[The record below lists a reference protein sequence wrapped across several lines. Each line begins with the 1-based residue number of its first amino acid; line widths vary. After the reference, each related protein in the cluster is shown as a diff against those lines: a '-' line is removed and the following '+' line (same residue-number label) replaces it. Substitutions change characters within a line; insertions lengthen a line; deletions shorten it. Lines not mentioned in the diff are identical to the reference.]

1 MDIRYSVE
9 QRDLRDAAAQV
20 TDRLGVRTVGQ
31 LEDAGRT
38 ARLDAAVADSGWR
51 ELRTADG
58 TGAPWASGVEVAIIA
73 EALARRLADV
83 AFLGPTLAAELRR
96 LAGAPEAG
104 TRETVALRANLSGLA
119 APGENAVAVDVARA
133 ESALVLGPDG
143 ALSSV
148 VLAGTPTGVDL
159 TRPTMPV
166 STSSATPVGGP
177 LTGEAVQRWTA
188 LALAMTAA
196 DLVGTMQG
204 AVDLSVGYA
213 KVREQYG
220 RPIGSFQ
227 AVQHLLADAV
237 VHLEGSRTAS
247 LHAAWA
253 VDALEPA
260 EAVAATASAKA
271 YATRAAMAVHE
282 IAIQVHGGIGNTW
295 ECSAHLFLRRALL
308 ASDIVGGVGPNLSRV
323 LEHAGLGGAL

>member
-166 STSSATPVGGP
+166 STSSATPVSGSV
-177 LTGEAVQRWTA
+177 TGEAVQRWTA

-308 ASDIVGGVGPNLSRV
+308 ASDVAGGVGPNLSRV
-323 LEHAGLGGAL
+323 LEHAGLGGVL